1 MLKKYLI
8 VFLVSMVPLIE
19 LRGAIP
25 YGVAFGLPLW
35 STYVVAIIGNM
46 LPVPFIFFFARY
58 RAASARSISSAEG
71 RSSVP
76 HRAIPPEHAAWR
88 PSGRGNS

>member
-25 YGVAFGLPLW
+25 YGTFFGLPLW
-35 STYVVAIIGNM
+35 QTYVIAG
-46 LPVPFIFFFARY
+46 
-58 RAASARSISSAEG
+58 AADLSLC
-71 RSSVP
+71 P
-76 HRAIPPEHAAWR
+76 HRAGV
-88 PSGRGNS
+88 GRRQAGDRQVFPLVS